1 MGNSPY
7 FFSKDRGQVVCYTN
21 VKLAGHGDAVFK
33 FIADEP
39 IVDKVFLIIEE
50 KNYFGQRTPNLT
62 CGFLRWLDN
71 FFETAHWVCM
81 KLIWTC
87 APLIAILATYDFLT
101 GE

>member
-7 FFSKDRGQVVCYTN
+7 FFSKERGQVVCYTN

-81 KLIWTC
+81 KIIWTC
-87 APLIAILATYDFLT
+87 ATLIAILATYDFLT